1 MALTLKSEKLIA
13 QALLNTLQKAGLGSV
28 QIKVL
33 SADNEGVK
41 IVRSLPRGI

>member
-1 MALTLKSEKLIA
+1 MALALKSEKLIG
-13 QALLNTLQKAGLGSV
+13 QAMLKSLQKAGLGSV
-28 QIKVL
+28 QIKAL